1 LKYEITF
8 KNTMKR
14 SKQIECDAVGSA
26 NGLISFDKR
35 EGDLIYPLYIY
46 NVDDIESVINI
57 DYNSDK

>member
-1 LKYEITF
+1 
-8 KNTMKR
+8 MKR